1 MRGKL
6 INTGTAG
13 RHDSLSR
20 EDALSIQG
28 SNEDKYEMSRGQT
41 FLAENRYCSPFYFH
55 CTIMI
60 MSKIS
65 TLKNRFM
72 SIYSETN

>member
-1 MRGKL
+1 MSEIEVAALETGGGCRNVVGVVRREEDAICERGKL

-41 FLAENRYCSPFYFH
+41 FLVENR
-55 CTIMI
+55 
-60 MSKIS
+60 
-65 TLKNRFM
+65 
-72 SIYSETN
+72 